1 MKWKFDIA
9 QSEKY
14 WHSFRSVQRSPLKL
28 SENFK
33 TRFLVVVLVYVKPN
47 VTCNVSKWIK
57 NLKSGWFFFSDIFD
71 HFQTKQF
78 ERWRHGW
85 GTIKSYDTES
95 RSLFSFILSKL
106 LRMLSLHTG
115 EILFSFR
122 SDCRKNI
129 SAFKLLWLYLWHR
142 LQVEFLPHL
151 YLSFPSHMLTKT
163 VERKI

>member
-33 TRFLVVVLVYVKPN
+33 TRLLVVVLVYVKPN

-57 NLKSGWFFFSDIFD
+57 NLKSVWFFFSDIFD

-85 GTIKSYDTES
+85 GDDWKLWHQI
-95 RSLFSFILSKL
+95 SLSFFVHSLKASAHVIAASWGNSFF
-106 LRMLSLHTG
+106 LSLW
-115 EILFSFR
+115 LQ
-122 SDCRKNI
+122 KKYI
-129 SAFKLLWLYLWHR
+129 SL
-142 LQVEFLPHL
+142 
-151 YLSFPSHMLTKT
+151 
-163 VERKI
+163 